1 MHSCMLDTDA
11 DASFIYAMLHKLLPA
26 PLCRLHEVRYV
37 DGDVYKIDLTKEV
50 NSKRV
55 AFVH

>member
-1 MHSCMLDTDA
+1 MLDTDA